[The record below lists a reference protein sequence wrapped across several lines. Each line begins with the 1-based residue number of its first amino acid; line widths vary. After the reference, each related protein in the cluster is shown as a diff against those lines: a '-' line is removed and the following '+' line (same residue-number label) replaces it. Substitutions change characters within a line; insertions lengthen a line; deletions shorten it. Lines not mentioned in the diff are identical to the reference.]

1 MGAQLIFGGSE
12 GCKKGGQ
19 GNKNFGS
26 KCEKSGLNRIKKF
39 SVYLL
44 NKHLA
49 TFVKILKVAKCL
61 LTVVEF
67 LMLEI
72 QPTFFYKI
80 SPGLPFSMY
89 IIMVRRKNALRNK
102 ITEKTEFVYFFF

>member
-1 MGAQLIFGGSE
+1 MM
-12 GCKKGGQ
+12 
-19 GNKNFGS
+19 
-26 KCEKSGLNRIKKF
+26 
-39 SVYLL
+39 Y
-44 NKHLA
+44 
-49 TFVKILKVAKCL
+49 

-72 QPTFFYKI
+72 HSTFFYKI

-102 ITEKTEFVYFFF
+102 ITEKTEFVYFFSKFKNFTTELSSKIVTKRIINLGNLNDYMDSGHSEVSKTPLVFEILPTQTLDTVIS